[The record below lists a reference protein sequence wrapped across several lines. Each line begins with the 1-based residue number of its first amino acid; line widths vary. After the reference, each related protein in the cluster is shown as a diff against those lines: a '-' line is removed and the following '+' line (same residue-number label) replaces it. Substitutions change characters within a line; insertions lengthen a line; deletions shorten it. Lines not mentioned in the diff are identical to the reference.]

1 MRQRRRALPWKTRTP
16 VDLRMEIMK
25 RLVGGERISDL
36 CREYGIS
43 RKTGDKFKQ
52 RFKRLG
58 VAGLQQRS
66 SAPNV
71 IPHKTSAELA
81 DVIVA
86 ARKQHP
92 TWGGKKLKEVLEKQ
106 HQRVFPAVSTIGE
119 ILLRNGLVERRRRR
133 PNHRSTPTALRE
145 AHAPNDIWCV
155 DYKGQFRLGDRTYCY
170 PLTLTDQFSRFILGC
185 EGMAAIADEAARDS
199 SEEIFSTYGLPNVM
213 RSDNGVPFAS
223 TGLAGLTRLSVYW
236 LRLGIVLERIRP
248 AHPEE
253 NGRHE
258 RMHRTLKAETAR
270 PARSNLLQQQ
280 ERFDQFVEEFNSERP
295 HEALAMKC
303 PAEVYTSSLK
313 PYPAKIP
320 DLSYPT
326 HDDTIIINRFG
337 QVNVSG
343 IGQVHVTRALSG
355 QPVGLREA
363 RDGRW
368 LVTFMNI
375 DLGHAHRG
383 RTFVP
388 IDAPHP
394 PEAS

>member
-1 MRQRRRALPWKTRTP
+1 
-16 VDLRMEIMK
+16 MEIMR

-58 VAGLQQRS
+58 VAGLLERS
-66 SAPNV
+66 SAPSV
-71 IPHKTSAELA
+71 IPHKTSPELA
-81 DVIVA
+81 AVIVA

-106 HQRVFPAVSTIGE
+106 YKRVFPAASTIGE
-119 ILLRNGLVERRRRR
+119 ILVRHGLVKHRKRR
-133 PNHRSTPTALRE
+133 PGHKSTPTALRE
-145 AHAPNDIWCV
+145 AHAPNEIWCV
-155 DYKGQFRLGDRTYCY
+155 DYKGQFRLGDQTYCY
-170 PLTLTDQFSRFILGC
+170 PLTMTDQFSRYILGC

-270 PARSNLLQQQ
+270 PPRGNLLQQQ
-280 ERFDQFVEEFNSERP
+280 ELFDQFVDEFNSERP

-313 PYPAKIP
+313 PYPSKLSEI
-320 DLSYPT
+320 SYPA
-326 HDDTIIINRFG
+326 HDDTMIINRFG
-337 QVNVSG
+337 QVNVAG
-343 IGQVHVTRALSG
+343 IGQVHMTKALCG
-355 QPVGLREA
+355 QPVGIREEL
-363 RDGRW
+363 DGRW

-375 DLGHAHRG
+375 DLGHVHRD
-383 RTFVP
+383 RSFSP
-388 IDAPHP
+388 IGASTP